1 MMRQLV
7 QFLYSG
13 LILGSIFAAM
23 SIGLAL
29 VWGALR
35 MLNMAHGSMIMLGAY
50 LAFFATVQLHL
61 HPLAALVLSVVA
73 VSLLGAL
80 LYPLLVRPLIGKEG
94 WEVNAIIATVGLSIA
109 LSQAVQLIFGPKS
122 KALPP
127 IVAGGVLGPGQ
138 VFIDYQSLLIAA
150 AALASLGLTGV
161 FLYRTRHG
169 IALRAVAQNL
179 EGAQLMGLS
188 VARVYLL
195 VLALSAGLAAL
206 SGVLLSSGFLFL
218 EPSMGLDPMLKAL
231 VIVILGGLGSI
242 RGTLYAA
249 YVAGLINSGVESYI
263 GPQWA
268 LPALFLLV
276 IVVLLLRP
284 SGLLGR
290 SLRSA

>member
-1 MMRQLV
+1 MRQLV

-13 LILGSIFAAM
+13 LVLGSIFSAM
-23 SIGLAL
+23 AVGLAL

-50 LAFFATVQLHL
+50 VAFVATVQWHL
-61 HPLAALVLSVVA
+61 HALVGLVVA
-73 VSLLGAL
+73 VLAVALLGAL
-80 LYPLLVRPLIGKEG
+80 LYPLVVRPLIGKEG

-127 IVAGGVLGPGQ
+127 ILSGGFLGPDR

-150 AALASLGLTGV
+150 AALLSLGLTGA
-161 FLYRTRHG
+161 FLYRTRYG

-179 EGAQLMGLS
+179 EGAQLMGLPIG
-188 VARVYLL
+188 RVYLL
-195 VLALSAGLAAL
+195 ILALSAGLAAL

-249 YVAGLINSGVESYI
+249 YAAGLVNSGVESYI

-268 LPALFLLV
+268 LPALFLVV